1 MFASTRPAG
10 TQAAITAT
18 MAIQQPPN
26 DETPPPVPE
35 TDPTPVPVGTPDEPE
50 QRAPG
55 EWQPPVGAP
64 RDEPD
69 PEDA

>member
-1 MFASTRPAG
+1 MT
-10 TQAAITAT
+10 I
-18 MAIQQPPN
+18 QPPHR

-35 TDPTPVPVGTPDEPE
+35 TDPTPMPIDTPDEPM

-55 EWQPPVGAP
+55 AEDHPVGAP

-69 PEDA
+69 PSI